1 VLWWQQSGVVK
12 KKAVRRDAG
21 RLSALA
27 IAHRGDVRLVPMKVR
42 PDVGASLAAGLA
54 HEAWLKIGKP
64 DVIRPFIRVD
74 RDRVAAME
82 IRAIN
87 QDTAHA

>member
-1 VLWWQQSGVVK
+1 
-12 KKAVRRDAG
+12 
-21 RLSALA
+21 
-27 IAHRGDVRLVPMKVR
+27 MKVR

-64 DVIRPFIRVD
+64 MIRPFIRVD